1 MGSMFDLNGKV
12 ALITGGDSGLGQ
24 AMTLALAEA
33 GANVVV
39 AYNSNLAKAEETSQ
53 QAQKL
58 GVKALPLQV
67 NVADEESVA
76 NMLAKSVAGMGE
88 IDILVNSA
96 GINRRG
102 PCVDLAVE
110 DFEATLNVNLKGTFL
125 CCRAVGPAMIARGSG
140 KVINI
145 ASLLGTV
152 ALENRIPYASSK
164 GAVIQLT
171 KVLAV
176 EWAKYHINVNAIG
189 PGYFATD
196 LNRKLM
202 DDPVVYND
210 LKSRIPMGYWADPSE
225 LGGSVVFLA
234 SKASD
239 YVTGHVLWVDGGY
252 LCW

>member
-12 ALITGGDSGLGQ
+12 ALVTGGDSGLGQ

-33 GANVVV
+33 GANIVV
-39 AYNSNLAKAEETSQ
+39 AYNSNRTKAEETSQ
-53 QAQKL
+53 RVEQL
-58 GVKALPLQV
+58 GVKALPVQV

-76 NMLAKSVAGMGE
+76 NMLATSVAGLGE

-102 PCVDLAVE
+102 ACVDLSVE

-125 CCRAVGPAMIARGSG
+125 CCRAVGPAMIARKSG
-140 KVINI
+140 KVINV
-145 ASLLGTV
+145 ASLLGSV

-176 EWAKYHINVNAIG
+176 EWAKYRINVNALG
-189 PGYFATD
+189 PGYFATE

-202 DDPVVYND
+202 DDPVAYND
-210 LKSRIPMGYWADPSE
+210 LKSRIPMGYWAEPSE
-225 LGGSVVFLA
+225 LGGSAVFLA

>member
-12 ALITGGDSGLGQ
+12 ALVTGGDSGLGQ

-33 GANVVV
+33 GANIVV
-39 AYNSNLAKAEETSQ
+39 AYNSNRTKAEETSQ
-53 QAQKL
+53 RVEQL
-58 GVKALPLQV
+58 GVKALPVQV

-76 NMLAKSVAGMGE
+76 NMLYTSVAGLGE

-102 PCVDLAVE
+102 SCVDLAVE

-145 ASLLGTV
+145 ASLLGSV

-176 EWAKYHINVNAIG
+176 EWAKYRINVNAIG
-189 PGYFATD
+189 PGYFATE

-202 DDPVVYND
+202 DDPVAYND
-210 LKSRIPMGYWADPSE
+210 LKSRIPMGYWAEPSE